1 MVGTGARTLFLFHTN
16 LCYVSLRMI
25 LILLYHP
32 IKFIRILL
40 VRSLMS
46 KKTFRGFH
54 ETFLLFRSNS
64 LPPSK
69 NPKIY
74 YTIENK
80 VRNER
85 EITNDNNRRKE
96 QFSSVEILFAL
107 SKREMN
113 GRRRKNYL
121 GRI

>member
-1 MVGTGARTLFLFHTN
+1 MKLSYFFD
-16 LCYVSLRMI
+16 
-25 LILLYHP
+25 
-32 IKFIRILL
+32 RILFPSPL
-40 VRSLMS
+40 
-46 KKTFRGFH
+46 
-54 ETFLLFRSNS
+54 
-64 LPPSK
+64 PSK

>member
-1 MVGTGARTLFLFHTN
+1 MKLSYFFDQILFSSPF
-16 LCYVSLRMI
+16 
-25 LILLYHP
+25 
-32 IKFIRILL
+32 
-40 VRSLMS
+40 
-46 KKTFRGFH
+46 
-54 ETFLLFRSNS
+54 
-64 LPPSK
+64 PSK
-69 NPKIY
+69 NRKIY